1 MDKSQYV
8 DKRRRKYLAQLM
20 EAFEE
25 LIEPQ
30 TTNPESVATYKGL
43 VRAKMNALSVD
54 AIDVMCLRENEAIN
68 GYAIDTTDR
77 LFPNG
82 RPHSG
87 SRGAET

>member
-1 MDKSQYV
+1 MDKTAYV
-8 DKRRRKYLAQLM
+8 DRRRRRYLAQVL

-30 TTNPESVATYKGL
+30 TTDAESVATFKGL
-43 VRAKMNALSVD
+43 VRQKMNALSVD
-54 AIDVMCLRENEAIN
+54 ATDVMNLTDGEVIN

-82 RPHSG
+82 RPHSEAR
-87 SRGAET
+87 S

>member
-1 MDKSQYV
+1 MDKSSYV
-8 DKRRRKYLAQLM
+8 DKRRRKYLAQLL

-30 TTNPESVATYKGL
+30 VDDEASVKRFKGL

-54 AIDVMCLRENEAIN
+54 AIDVMNLREDEAIN

-77 LFPNG
+77 LFPHG
-82 RPHSG
+82 RPHT
-87 SRGAET
+87 GARS